1 LGAVQRSRPHL
12 IYGKV
17 PLLGLGEDERALK
30 LLEKACE
37 AKDVQL
43 APLKVSPIYKHLR
56 SDHRFQNILQRI
68 GLG

>member
-43 APLKVSPIYKHLR
+43 AAAKS
-56 SDHRFQNILQRI
+56 
-68 GLG
+68 